1 MEDPM
6 MKSWFFVPALLVVT
20 GIILFDAAVK
30 QAGTLP
36 KPLPD
41 PTKA

>member
-6 MKSWFFVPALLVVT
+6 MKSWFFVPALLVAT

-36 KPLPD
+36 KPPD